1 MSPAR
6 PAVGNDTAR
15 EPIAGPAGLSLPMGP
30 RPPHLLPACLLAV
43 LLSACGSGEAT
54 PVDDDAG
61 AEAGDDAGLDGA
73 SDVGGGADAGADAAT
88 DAPVDATPEVAPPA
102 GTVPAFV
109 AQGHAGRTTVSC
121 DDGRTWVGDRSD
133 APTLRCFEG
142 GNDCDHDPGAGRGL
156 GYGGGHFVATFG
168 WGKPGSIRRSKDGI
182 TWTKVLDGTTFGG
195 MVYDGGF
202 LAAARTGRASKDFG
216 VNWAS
221 VTEVPTDQWNVRH
234 AAFVEGVGVVVV
246 LEDGRPDLAITSDL
260 GKTWR
265 KPTSLPAGCG
275 KGVQG
280 VAGNG
285 KAFVVVGSDGTAC
298 TSTDQGKTFTSSA
311 MGGTV
316 DGAPISTGSRF
327 YAFGADAS
335 YARVR
340 FESVDG
346 KAWTKAKTSVRSVG
360 GNGPELGP
368 VARSP
373 VTGTFVAVRG
383 GWMQW
388 YEKQVFYR
396 SEDGLVWD
404 ALPAGSFVPSHP
416 IRGITFGHVDKSALC
431 K

>member
-1 MSPAR
+1 MGSPR
-6 PAVGNDTAR
+6 HR
-15 EPIAGPAGLSLPMGP
+15 ILRWFS
-30 RPPHLLPACLLAV
+30 LLPLAA
-43 LLSACGSGEAT
+43 LAACGSAEAT
-54 PVDDDAG
+54 PTDDAAADEG
-61 AEAGDDAGLDGA
+61 LADAGDDAALDTGGPSDGA
-73 SDVGGGADAGADAAT
+73 SDAGSDAT
-88 DAPVDATPEVAPPA
+88 DAAPEVPVPA

-109 AQGHAGRTTVSC
+109 AQGHAGRTTLSC
-121 DDGRTWVGDRSD
+121 DDGRTWVADRSD

-168 WGKPGSIRRSKDGI
+168 WGKPGSIRRSKDGV

-202 LAAARTGRASKDFG
+202 LAASRTGRASKDFG
-216 VNWAS
+216 VNWTA

-246 LEDGRPDLAITSDL
+246 LEDGRPDLAISPDL

-265 KPTSLPAGCG
+265 KPTALPAGCG

-280 VAGNG
+280 VVGDA
-285 KAFVVVGSDGTAC
+285 KAFVVVGSDGVAC
-298 TSTDQGKTFTSSA
+298 TSTDQGKSFTSAS

-316 DGAPISTGSRF
+316 DGSPVATGTRF
-327 YAFGADAS
+327 YAWGADPT

-346 KAWTKAKTSVRSVG
+346 KAWTKAKTSVRSVA

-368 VARSP
+368 VARSAT
-373 VTGTFVAVRG
+373 TGTFVGVRG

-404 ALPAGSFVPSHP
+404 ALPAGAFVPSHP
-416 IRGITFGHVDKSALC
+416 IRGITFGHVDKSAVC